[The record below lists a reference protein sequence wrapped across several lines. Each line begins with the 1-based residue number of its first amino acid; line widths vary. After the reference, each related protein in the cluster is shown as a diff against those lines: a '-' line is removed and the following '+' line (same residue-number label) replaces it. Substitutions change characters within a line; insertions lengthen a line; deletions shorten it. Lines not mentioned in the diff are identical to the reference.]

1 MYGKILRPDQVAQ
14 RMLQLRVSTTKI
26 VFTNGCFDIL
36 HAGHI
41 EYLMTARSLGTKLV
55 IGVNDDASV
64 QALKG
69 LSRPFNK
76 LEDRMVLLS
85 ALQCVD
91 YVVPFSEETPARL
104 IEKVRPHLLV
114 KGGDYTLDQIVGAD
128 FVKSIGGEVSVIAF
142 KEGYSTT
149 GLEERIRKS

>member
-14 RMLQLRVSTTKI
+14 RMLQLRASTTKI

-55 IGVNDDASV
+55 IGVNDDDSV
-64 QALKG
+64 KLLKG
-69 LSRPFNK
+69 PSRPFNT
-76 LEDRMVLLS
+76 LQDRMVLLS
-85 ALQCVD
+85 ALRCVD
-91 YVVPFSEETPARL
+91 YVMSFSEETPARL
-104 IEKVRPHLLV
+104 IEEVRPHLLV
-114 KGGDYTLDQIVGAD
+114 KGGDYTIGEIVGAE
-128 FVKSIGGEVSVIAF
+128 FVKSIGGEVKVIAF

-149 GLEERIRKS
+149 SLEKRIKNG

>member
-1 MYGKILRPDQVAQ
+1 
-14 RMLQLRVSTTKI
+14 MLQLRVSTTKI

-64 QALKG
+64 SGLKG
-69 LSRPFNK
+69 PSRPFNK

-91 YVVPFSEETPARL
+91 YVIPFSEETPARL

-114 KGGDYTLDQIVGAD
+114 KGGDYTIDQIVGAD
-128 FVKSIGGEVSVIAF
+128 FVKSIGGEISVIAF